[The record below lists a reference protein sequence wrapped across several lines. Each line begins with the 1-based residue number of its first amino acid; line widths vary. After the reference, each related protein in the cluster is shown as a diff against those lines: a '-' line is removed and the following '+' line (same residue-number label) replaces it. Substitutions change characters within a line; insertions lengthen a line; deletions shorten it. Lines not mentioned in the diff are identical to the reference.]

1 MYYIDIKS
9 ITYLLLSFLLLPA
22 NLAAALADK
31 QVTPEQLTAL
41 EQRISNLQ
49 EAMQSTRTEYGQLQ
63 NSLQNSEETIGDV
76 SQKLEQLRYQ
86 LNEQQKT
93 LDTLKK
99 QTDKQKQQLSQQRKV
114 LRQQIHAA
122 YMTGRQDYLKL
133 WLNQENPSSV
143 GRVLTYYD
151 YFNRARAQ
159 QIDIISQSLEHVTTL
174 QLRTEKEKEQLNKL
188 LQEELSKKQ
197 RLELSRTEREAIL
210 KALRK
215 TLKDQ
220 NKELK
225 RLQEDK
231 KHFETLLGKI
241 EQAAQSLPQPT
252 GYQNFRRLK
261 GKLPP
266 PLNGKITHHF
276 GEKRIGHLRW
286 QGVLFAT
293 KNGQEVRSI
302 AAGRVVFAQWFRHF
316 GLLAILDHGK
326 GYMSLYGHNQSLY
339 KKVGDWVE
347 ADSLLARSGES
358 GGRETPALY
367 FEIRYQGKPIN
378 PLRWLQKNN
387 G

>member
-1 MYYIDIKS
+1 MHYLTF
-9 ITYLLLSFLLLPA
+9 ITYLLLSFLLSFTPFHIT
-22 NLAAALADK
+22 AAPIDK

-41 EQRISNLQ
+41 EQRIASLQ

-93 LDTLKK
+93 LETLKK
-99 QTDKQKQQLSQQRKV
+99 QTDKQKQQLAQQRKV
-114 LRQQIHAA
+114 LSQQIHAA
-122 YMTGRQDYLKL
+122 YLAGRQDYLKL

-188 LQEELSKKQ
+188 LQEELGKKQ
-197 RLELSRTEREAIL
+197 RLELSHTEREAIL

-215 TLKDQ
+215 TLKNQ

-231 KHFETLLGKI
+231 KHFETLLGKL
-241 EQAAQSLPQPT
+241 EQAAQSLPHPK
-252 GYQNFRRLK
+252 GHKNFRQLK
-261 GKLPP
+261 GKLPAP
-266 PLNGKITHHF
+266 ISAKITHHF

-316 GLLAILDHGK
+316 GLLVILDHGK

-347 ADSLLARSGES
+347 ADTLLARSGES
-358 GGRETPALY
+358 GGRDTPALY

-378 PLRWLQKNN
+378 PLRWLQKK
-387 G
+387 